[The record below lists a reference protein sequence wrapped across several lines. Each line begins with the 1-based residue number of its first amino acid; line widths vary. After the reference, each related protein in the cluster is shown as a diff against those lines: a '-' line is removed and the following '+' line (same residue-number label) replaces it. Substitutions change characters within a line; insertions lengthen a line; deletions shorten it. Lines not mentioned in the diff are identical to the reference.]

1 MNREPLPGVRCLLPA
16 ILVATAALTARAE
29 PPQALPV
36 DGEPF
41 DAELEAIDAQWQ
53 ITFTAGKDRRVV
65 PAADLVAWGNWAEV
79 RRGPIL
85 VLADGGLL
93 VAAVYQTD
101 SQKLT
106 VDSDLF
112 GLVKLPL
119 EGLAGIVFQPPAD
132 RHALDL
138 LLDELA
144 SATGDSDRVILANG
158 DRVAGRLETIKDD
171 TLTLETAVGP
181 VDIEFHRARALIF
194 NPALVARARQQDLRA
209 VAGFRDGSRLVAKQL
224 VAGGES
230 LEITTADGLVWTTTL
245 KTLVAILPQG
255 GRVTYLSDLQAAGYR
270 HVPFLELTWPY
281 RTDRNVTGGRL
292 RCDGRLYLKGLGIHS
307 AARLTYL
314 LDEPYRRFQAEL
326 AVDDHTAGRGSVRF
340 RVFLDGRQKYASGIL
355 RGGQPPLPVSIDLD
369 GAKRLD
375 LIVDY
380 ADRADERDHAD
391 WLNARL
397 VQ

>member
-1 MNREPLPGVRCLLPA
+1 VNRQPRPAVRCLLPA
-16 ILVATAALTARAE
+16 ILVAAAALTARAQ
-29 PPQALPV
+29 PPQAVPV

-41 DAELEAIDAQWQ
+41 EAELAAIDAPWQ
-53 ITFTAGKDRRVV
+53 ITFAAGEDRRVV

-79 RRGPIL
+79 RRAPIL

-93 VAAVYQTD
+93 VAAVYRTD
-101 SQKLT
+101 GQKLT

-132 RHALDL
+132 RHALDR
-138 LLDELA
+138 LLDRLA

-158 DRVAGRLETIKDD
+158 DRVAGRLETIRDD

-181 VDIEFHRARALIF
+181 VDIEFHRTRALVF

-209 VAGFRDGSRLVAKQL
+209 VAGFRDGSRLVAKGL
-224 VAGGES
+224 VADGES
-230 LEITTADGLVWTTTL
+230 LEVTTADGLTWTSTL
-245 KTLVAILPQG
+245 QALVALQPQG
-255 GRVTYLSDLQAAGYR
+255 GRVTYLSDLKAAGYR

-292 RCDGRLYLKGLGIHS
+292 RSGGRLYLKGLGVHS

-314 LDEPYRRFQAEL
+314 LDKPYRRFQADL
-326 AVDDHTAGRGSVRF
+326 AVDDQTAGRGSVRF
-340 RVFLDGRQKYASGIL
+340 RVFLDGRQTYASGIL
-355 RGGQPPLPVSIDLD
+355 RGGEPPVPCAVDLD

-375 LIVDY
+375 
-380 ADRADERDHAD
+380 

-397 VQ
+397 VE